1 MMRNTKTIIL
11 THCVFLFFFNGVSA
25 QLSPMETYEKYR
37 EKYPEESGIISEY
50 QRVVTI
56 KKKGDSLDIQT
67 SQFKE
72 ILILDKPS
80 RWVKE
85 KVYSSSFSK
94 VEEIEAYTLL
104 PSKRKYKKIPVEEFK
119 RSYDKDTYVF
129 FDDTEVI
136 NFNFTQLVE
145 GAKIVTS
152 QKWTSSDPH
161 VIGSYYFGAYVP
173 VLHASFK
180 LVVEEGI
187 EIIHG
192 VKNDSLANINYT
204 QETLNNGSK
213 VYTYEAY
220 NLPKISYEDNSLA
233 FGYLS
238 PSAYMIIANYKD
250 TNNEEIQILSSL
262 GDLHTWYRT
271 FIDNMKVDSSL
282 HKLAREIVDEKD
294 ATLDK
299 VKKIFYWVQDNIKY
313 IAFEDGMRG
322 FIPNQA
328 DYVMEKRYGDC
339 KDMTS
344 ILVGLL
350 KSEGIDA
357 NFTWIGTRDIPFK
370 YTEIPSPIVDNHMIA
385 SVEIEGKTYFLDATG
400 SYSPLGFP
408 TSMIQGKESLIS
420 LGEKFQIK
428 NVPVIAKE
436 ESQMNDTTTIW
447 LEDDVLYGEGQV
459 TLSGLAKVANTY
471 QLIQKTSK
479 GEDGYVRRLL
489 SRGNNKFLV
498 DEYQVSNVDN
508 LDKPIKIDYS
518 YNVADY
524 FKTINNEIYINLC
537 LDRSLIN
544 QSIKDR
550 ETPLNNDYQFISS
563 SHTTLKIPEGYKLQ
577 YKPEGGSFNTPQFG
591 FEIAFNTGDSNSVTF
606 ISSIYIN
613 YLSLNP
619 SSFEEW
625 NKMID
630 EYAKLTRRTIVLEK
644 L

>member
-1 MMRNTKTIIL
+1 ML
-11 THCVFLFFFNGVSA
+11 LYCSFLIFINGISA
-25 QLSPMETYEKYR
+25 QLKPTETYETYR
-37 EKYPEESGIISEY
+37 EKFPEESGIIFDY
-50 QRVVTI
+50 QRVITV

-85 KVYSSSFSK
+85 KVFSSSFSK
-94 VEEIEAYTLL
+94 VDEIEAYTLL
-104 PSKRKYKKIPVEEFK
+104 PNKRKYKKIPVEEFK
-119 RSYDKDTYVF
+119 RSFDKDTYVF

-136 NFNFTQLVE
+136 NFNFPQLVE

-152 QKWTSSDPH
+152 QNWTSSDPH
-161 VIGSYYFGAYVP
+161 VIGSFYFGSYVP

-180 LVVEEGI
+180 VIVEEGI

-192 VKNDSLANINYT
+192 LKNDSLANIKFT
-204 QETLNNGSK
+204 QDILKDGSK
-213 VYTYEAY
+213 VYTYEAFD
-220 NLPKISYEDNSLA
+220 LPKISYEDNSPA

-238 PSAYMIIANYKD
+238 PSAYMLIANYKD
-250 TNNEEIQILSSL
+250 TNNKEISILSSL

-271 FIDNMKVDSSL
+271 FIDNMEVDSSL
-282 HKLAREIVDEKD
+282 HELAKNIVNDDDIVLEK
-294 ATLDK
+294 
-299 VKKIFYWVQDNIKY
+299 VRKIFYWVQNNIKY

-322 FIPNQA
+322 FIPHQA

-385 SVEIEGKTYFLDATG
+385 SVEIEGRTYFLDATG

-420 LGEKFQIK
+420 LGENFEIK

-498 DEYQVSNVDN
+498 DDYQVSNVDN
-508 LDKPIKIDYS
+508 LDKPIKIKYS

-524 FKTINNEIYINLC
+524 YKTINNEIYINLC

-550 ETPLNNDYQFISS
+550 DTPLKNEYKFISS
-563 SHTTLKIPEGYKLQ
+563 SHTKLKIPEGYQLQ
-577 YKPEGGSFNTPQFG
+577 YKPKGGEFNTPQFG
-591 FEIAFNTGDSNSVTF
+591 FEIAFDSGEPNSVTF

-613 YLSLNP
+613 YLNLHP
-619 SSFEEW
+619 LSFEEW

-644 L
+644 I